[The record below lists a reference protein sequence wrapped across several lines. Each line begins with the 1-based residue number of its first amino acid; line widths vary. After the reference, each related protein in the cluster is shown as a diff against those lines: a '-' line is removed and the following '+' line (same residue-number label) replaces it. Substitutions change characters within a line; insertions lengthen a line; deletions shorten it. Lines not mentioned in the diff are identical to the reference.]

1 MICTEQ
7 RAYRRY
13 ISLSLVESVAFLW
26 ILSGDF
32 QNFRENLERGANI
45 GTLARAVAVAADLDL
60 GELGDGDDGDDGV
73 KGDARN
79 IKLENCDLKR
89 SNWPKYGQNRSDK
102 SQKRSFWLESEGLLT
117 TLAQFERFL
126 LPT

>member
-26 ILSGDF
+26 ILSEDF
-32 QNFRENLERGANI
+32 QNFRENLESGANI

-73 KGDARN
+73 KGDARS
-79 IKLENCDLKR
+79 IQL
-89 SNWPKYGQNRSDK
+89 
-102 SQKRSFWLESEGLLT
+102 
-117 TLAQFERFL
+117 
-126 LPT
+126 